1 MNIRE
6 APRIENGQED
16 QAKATN
22 DSESNSEAGQDFL
35 CDVVVHD
42 QAALVSEVTLHAESG
57 VEEYNHDCRASDEQ
71 WLAPC
76 SRSKCR
82 NVHDVLTWVIPRVA
96 GVALC
101 RPYTQHGNESAYISL
116 TSTSPLNHV
125 DNVSVPS
132 HTHPATNG
140 TNQYAK
146 PNILAARVIYKS
158 GEDAQSGLALF
169 VYAPVET
176 SKARVCRWMLMFREM
191 PTRQRNSVG
200 KSSNGWIIHDE
211 RVGDA
216 KIRDVSAGGSSN
228 KSRPQGPR

>member
-6 APRIENGQED
+6 APRIEDGQED

-22 DSESNSEAGQDFL
+22 DSESNSEAGQDLL

-96 GVALC
+96 RVALC
-101 RPYTQHGNESAYISL
+101 RPYTQHGNESAYIAL
-116 TSTSPLNHV
+116 ALATLRIHV
-125 DNVSVPS
+125 DNGSIPS

-146 PNILAARVIYKS
+146 PNILAARNKRVRRRRAKWF
-158 GEDAQSGLALF
+158 GA
-169 VYAPVET
+169 VYLRPCRNVEG
-176 SKARVCRWMLMFREM
+176 ACLPMD
-191 PTRQRNSVG
+191 G
-200 KSSNGWIIHDE
+200 
-211 RVGDA
+211 
-216 KIRDVSAGGSSN
+216 DVSRYAHATAKQRREEQQWMVYSRR
-228 KSRPQGPR
+228 KSRRCEDLGRQ